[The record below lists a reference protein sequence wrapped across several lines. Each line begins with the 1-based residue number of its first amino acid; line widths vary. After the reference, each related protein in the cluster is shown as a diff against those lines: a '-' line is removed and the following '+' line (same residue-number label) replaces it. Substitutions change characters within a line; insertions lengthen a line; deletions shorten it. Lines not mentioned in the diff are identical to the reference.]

1 VKNYSNKEDAMGT
14 SEATMTC
21 SQCGGNLEQTE
32 EGLYCKACDQI
43 VKKSRAV
50 HHEGFPH
57 VVVDEDEQE
66 Q

>member
-1 VKNYSNKEDAMGT
+1 MGT

-66 Q
+66 P

>member
-1 VKNYSNKEDAMGT
+1 MTVSQEKNSCTKCG
-14 SEATMTC
+14 SE
-21 SQCGGNLEQTE
+21 NVEQTK
-32 EGLYCKACDQI
+32 EGLYCNACERM
-43 VKKSRAV
+43 VRLNRAV